1 MSIPESQLETWSHQG
16 SITQSS
22 STYQSVKAVLESSTT
37 PYSDKNFEIFL
48 QGSYGNDTNIYAES
62 DVDIVIRLDST
73 FYKDLSKLS
82 KSEQDIYN
90 SSFSV
95 ATYELSTF
103 KNDVVSVLRQAY
115 GSDVTVGDKAIQ
127 IAPRNGRRKT
137 DVIVASQYR
146 SYQSFQSQT
155 NQSYIE
161 GITFR
166 TLAGVEIINYPKQ
179 HSKNLT
185 VKHQQASSWFKPVA
199 RILKNMRGR
208 MVSDGLIASNIAP
221 SYYVEGLLYNVP
233 ISEFGKTYE
242 DSVIN
247 SINWILKADRSK
259 FVCVNEQYF
268 LCHPSSPVTWRSENL
283 DTFLNGTVHLWKNW

>member
-1 MSIPESQLETWSHQG
+1 MSIPESQLDTWSHQG
-16 SITQSS
+16 SVTQSS
-22 STYQSVKAVLESSTT
+22 YTYQSVKAVLESSTT
-37 PYSDKNFEIFL
+37 PYSDKNFEVFL

-62 DVDIVIRLDST
+62 DIDIVIRLDST
-73 FYKDLSKLS
+73 FYKDLSNLS

-95 ATYELSTF
+95 ATYELNAF

-115 GSDVTVGDKAIQ
+115 GPDVTVGDKAIQ

-146 SYQSFQSQT
+146 SYQSFQSQV

-185 VKHQQASSWFKPVA
+185 VKHQQTSSWFKPVA
-199 RILKNMRGR
+199 RILKNMRVR

-221 SYYVEGLLYNVP
+221 SYYIEGLLYNVP

-259 FVCVNEQYF
+259 FVCANEQYF

-283 DTFLNGTVHLWKNW
+283 DTFLNGTVQLWKNW

>member
-37 PYSDKNFEIFL
+37 PYSDKNFEVFL

-259 FVCVNEQYF
+259 FVCANEQYF